1 MAADGQVR
9 YILQKQI
16 VSVKNINYRTN
27 SLSETNTPSQHP
39 SNHPPET
46 KKKKHPLV
54 NRSKAQ
60 KNVFCPGFRPCKC
73 VFSISIYSVY
83 DHVSWKSSVF
93 AVFYDHIIIYVCVV
107 HENSWKN
114 HFPHG
119 DLSGKKKKTRLMQ
132 LKHAITIGV
141 QLLEYLTF
149 WGFLWDFL
157 ENDVIDAVLY
167 HET

>member
-46 KKKKHPLV
+46 KKKHPLV

-119 DLSGKKKKTRLMQ
+119 DLSGKKKK
-132 LKHAITIGV
+132 KHASCNWSMPSPLVSNSWNTWLSGGSYGIS
-141 QLLEYLTF
+141 
-149 WGFLWDFL
+149 WKMM
-157 ENDVIDAVLY
+157 
-167 HET
+167 